1 MDIVTIDGTVSR
13 ITSLKIMNEL
23 PQGTFFDMPEVN
35 IRKATAYRLIPREN
49 QGYISVDGENVP
61 FEAFQVEVHK
71 GLGTVLSKS
80 GHLYEAEGP
89 KP

>member
-1 MDIVTIDGTVSR
+1 
-13 ITSLKIMNEL
+13 
-23 PQGTFFDMPEVN
+23 MPEVN